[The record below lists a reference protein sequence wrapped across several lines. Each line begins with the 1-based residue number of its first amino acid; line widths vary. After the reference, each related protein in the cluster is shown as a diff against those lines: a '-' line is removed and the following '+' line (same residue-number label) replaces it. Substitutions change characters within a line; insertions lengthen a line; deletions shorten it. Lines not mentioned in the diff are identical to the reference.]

1 MNRLEEQ
8 MNDIIVWQTIDN
20 GFVLGFDKEI
30 KRFGEHELQNAID
43 FIKDQD
49 NPPHWYQ
56 VSQDECITMSGDE
69 LLYDR
74 EVYGEIYHD
83 LSGY

>member
-1 MNRLEEQ
+1 MNRTKEKT
-8 MNDIIVWQTIDN
+8 NDIIVWQTIDN

-30 KRFGEHELQNAID
+30 KRFGEYELQKAID

-49 NPPHWYQ
+49 NPYHWYQ
-56 VSQDECITMSGDE
+56 VSQDECTTMSGEE
-69 LLYDR
+69 LLWDR
-74 EVYGEIYHD
+74 EVCGEIYQD